1 MGVKEARTA
10 ATNVYRV
17 ARNMDTRLRAIRAF
31 NDPNLSTAGLNQAR
45 DERTKAVITS
55 AKAKAQAFV
64 KTAQDGRDFAASRVA
79 EHRPKVD
86 LNNVAVL
93 TRTAQ
98 NWDMLVKPMREKG
111 MNWSEIAAQ
120 ADWDTLHAIARF
132 APQTVKLE
140 DPRGADEVLRN
151 LEVAM
156 DRRTAEIH
164 PDDSVRVLF
173 QEAFEADQALSAAT
187 SMASAIDQ
195 AYSPEGVVAALVSG
209 QRSLHGMGLLPQ
221 EPPLTNEQQDH
232 LTELVRSHGIGVA
245 RNTVAGESGL
255 DIVSAVLP
263 TE

>member
-1 MGVKEARTA
+1 MGVKEARVA

-45 DERTKAVITS
+45 DERTKAVLAS

-64 KTAQDGRDFAASRVA
+64 KTAQDGRDFAASRIA

-86 LNNVAVL
+86 LENVAVL

-120 ADWDTLHAIARF
+120 ADWDTLHAITRF

-140 DPRGADEVLRN
+140 DPSGADSVLRN

-164 PDDSVRVLF
+164 PDETVRVLF
-173 QEAFEADQALSAAT
+173 HEALEADQALNAAK
-187 SMASAIDQ
+187 SMASAIDH
-195 AYSPEGVVAALVSG
+195 AYSPEGATAALVYG
-209 QRSLHGMGLLPQ
+209 QRSLHGMGLLPP
-221 EPPLTNEQQDH
+221 EAPLTNEQQDQFY
-232 LTELVRSHGIGVA
+232 TVIKQHGVGSVSSSIG
-245 RNTVAGESGL
+245 GESGR
-255 DIVSAVLP
+255 DIASAILP
-263 TE
+263 SE